1 MKKIIFALCFICAFS
16 LPVGAYAF
24 DINGMGKVNASVLNV
39 RKAPDTDSEI
49 IGTLKTG
56 DRIRII
62 TKTEKNW
69 YKIDFNGEIGFV
81 CADYATAYRNDLPDI
96 KKANEDILQDASLT
110 MGQRAVEYAKEFL
123 GVPYVWGGTDESGF
137 DCSGLVYY
145 VYSKLGIKLNR
156 VAADQVKNGDET
168 DLSELEPGDLVFF
181 WNKSRYSEINHV
193 GIYVGDGLFI
203 HAPQTGDVV
212 KISTLESGYFAENL
226 VAARRVTK

>member
-1 MKKIIFALCFICAFS
+1 MKKRVFALCFLCAS
-16 LPVGAYAF
+16 LLPIKAGAF
-24 DINGMGKVNASVLNV
+24 DINGYGKVRASVLNV
-39 RKAPDTDSEI
+39 RKESNADSEI
-49 IGTLKTG
+49 LGTLKSG
-56 DRIRII
+56 DSIMII
-62 TKTEKNW
+62 TKTAKNW

-81 CADYATAYRNDLPDI
+81 CADYVTAYRNDLQEI
-96 KKANEDILQDASLT
+96 KKANEDVIHNDSLNT
-110 MGQRAVEYAKEFL
+110 GQKAVEYAKEFL

-156 VAADQVKNGDET
+156 VAADQAKNGTEVEF
-168 DLSELEPGDLVFF
+168 SELAPGDLVFF

-212 KISTLESGYFAENL
+212 KISSLESGYFAENL
-226 VAARRVTK
+226 VAARRVAN